1 MWCKDLWIYC
11 LSWTSLESLDPASI
25 LLSQPKFPIQV
36 PRFLSKGSSLLGACV
51 VRYYFL
57 TASQPKMALS
67 ILESVARDRRKQGL
81 CLLDS
86 VNQMCLLKGLY
97 PQKHTMHMHRTPLLL
112 ERQSVANCSMST
124 LSLSSRYFNY
134 EIDSNDFY
142 PCKKMQFVLSLRL
155 NSKSFLLWKT
165 RTNRS
170 RKSSGKLSCVLKCW
184 ERTPSPQ
191 SVFTQLPSLL
201 HLSQVGFPQ
210 RQSSRKP
217 KRLYHSPAIF
227 VTCVTIS

>member
-1 MWCKDLWIYC
+1 M
-11 LSWTSLESLDPASI
+11 
-25 LLSQPKFPIQV
+25 
-36 PRFLSKGSSLLGACV
+36 R
-51 VRYYFL
+51 
-57 TASQPKMALS
+57 
-67 ILESVARDRRKQGL
+67 
-81 CLLDS
+81 
-86 VNQMCLLKGLY
+86 
-97 PQKHTMHMHRTPLLL
+97 RTPLLL
-112 ERQSVANCSMST
+112 EWQSVANCSVST
-124 LSLSSRYFNY
+124 FSLSSRFFNY

-170 RKSSGKLSCVLKCW
+170 RKLPGKLVLKCW

-191 SVFTQLPSLL
+191 SAFTQLPSLL

-217 KRLYHSPAIF
+217 KSSYHLPVMF
-227 VTCVTIS
+227 VTCVTISEHGHIVYHSFLDTNRRTLLVKSGVLGGLPSAF